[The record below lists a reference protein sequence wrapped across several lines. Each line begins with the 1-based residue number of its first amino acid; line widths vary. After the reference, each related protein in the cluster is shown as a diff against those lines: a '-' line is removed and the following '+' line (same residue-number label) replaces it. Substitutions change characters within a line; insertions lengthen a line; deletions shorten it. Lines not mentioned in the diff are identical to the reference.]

1 MNKFGIGGST
11 IEAELNA
18 IKPTAHLIKPIQK
31 TEYKNRIIKACELM
45 VAQNVKAIY
54 LNAGTNLLYFTGTH
68 WHSSERMVGAILL
81 STGAIHY
88 IAPNFEKGTIRD
100 FMMMEGPIH
109 CWEEHESPFTL
120 FNNIL
125 KSEGISEGE
134 VLIDESTPFFIYEG
148 ILNASETLTISNAKS
163 IISACRMIKS
173 EAEISIM
180 QSLMDITLEVH
191 KATARI
197 LRVGITA
204 KEVEDFIH
212 EAHKRYGVVSGSYFC
227 IVLFGID
234 SSFPH
239 GVKTPKPLEMNDIVL
254 VDTGCSVHD
263 YISDLTR
270 TYVFGEATD
279 YQRKIWNIEKEAQIA
294 AFNAS
299 KSGNTCGIV
308 DVAARNTITSHGLGP
323 DYNLPGCPHR
333 TGHGIGLDIHEY
345 PYILKGNET
354 ILKSGMCYSVE
365 PMICVPNQFGIR
377 LEDHIY
383 MTTDGPKWFTQPAYS
398 IENPFGIKG

>member
-1 MNKFGIGGST
+1 MNKYGIGGST

-18 IKPTAHLIKPIQK
+18 IKPTAQHIQPIQEA
-31 TEYKNRIIKACELM
+31 EYKNRISKACGLM
-45 VAQNVKAIY
+45 KIQNVKAIY
-54 LNAGTNLLYFTGTH
+54 LNAGSNLLYFTGTH

-81 STGAIHY
+81 SSGAIHY
-88 IAPNFEKGTIRD
+88 IAPKFEEGTIRD
-100 FMMMEGPIH
+100 FMMMEGEIH
-109 CWEEHESPFTL
+109 GWEEHESPFEL
-120 FNNIL
+120 LNNVL
-125 KSEGISEGE
+125 KSKNIAEGE
-134 VLIDESTPFFIYEG
+134 ILIDESTPFFIYEG
-148 ILNASETLTISNAKS
+148 IANASKSLTVSNAKS
-163 IISACRMIKS
+163 IISACRIVKS
-173 EAEISIM
+173 EAEIAII
-180 QSLMDITLEVH
+180 QALMNITLEVH

-212 EAHKRYGVVSGSYFC
+212 EAHKRYGVASGSYFC
-227 IVLFGID
+227 IVLFGKD

-270 TYVFGEATD
+270 TYIFGEATD
-279 YQRKIWNIEKEAQIA
+279 YQRRIWNIEKEAQLA
-294 AFNAS
+294 AFKAS
-299 KSGNTCGIV
+299 KSGNTCGSI
-308 DVAARNTITSHGLGP
+308 DIAARKTIEFHGLGP
-323 DYNLPGCPHR
+323 DYNLPGLPHR

-354 ILKSGMCYSVE
+354 VLQPGMCYSVE
-365 PMICVPNQFGIR
+365 PMICVPNQFGVR

-383 MTTDGPKWFTQPAYS
+383 MTSEGPKWFTEPAFS
-398 IENPFGIKG
+398 IENPFGI